1 MGRRWAL
8 VSLATA
14 QFVMVLD
21 QSVMNV
27 SISQLVKDF
36 DTTVTVIQAV
46 ITLYCLV
53 MAMFMLTG
61 GKIGDIIGRRRA
73 FVDRPGHLRVR
84 IGDDRVG
91 SDGGHPRARLVVPRR
106 NRRRARVAGHGCAD
120 RRKLRG
126 DRPQGGVRGDRR
138 GRRRGYRGRADR
150 RRLGHDRAVVA
161 CRVRG
166 RSGARRV
173 HPRDHTVHRRR
184 AA

>member
-1 MGRRWAL
+1 MARRWAL
-8 VSLATA
+8 ISLATA

-73 FVDRPGHLRVR
+73 FI
-84 IGDDRVG
+84 IGLVIYACG
-91 SDGGHPRARLVVPRR
+91 SAITAVAPTVEVLAFGWSLLEGLGAALVLP
-106 NRRRARVAGHGCAD
+106 AMA
-120 RRKLRG
+120 
-126 DRPQGGVRGDRR
+126 
-138 GRRRGYRGRADR
+138 
-150 RRLGHDRAVVA
+150 
-161 CRVRG
+161 
-166 RSGARRV
+166 
-173 HPRDHTVHRRR
+173 
-184 AA
+184 